1 MPPAMLG
8 RGPVCALQQFIAPI
22 GLGGF
27 PLAMR
32 RGSQLPATVKY
43 HGEHSIP
50 PEPVLKVLS
59 DPRYAAA
66 PRHRSARVVLVVA
79 APPDARLVATLGG
92 AVEPLVHAPDSV
104 HPARIGGIGVV
115 DDAVLERERAHARP
129 IAMVRSRVG
138 SAHGRELGL
147 RPLATT
153 LLTRAPLKHRLAPVV
168 VFDAY
173 LALPLLGER
182 DTKVVVEVTVE

>member
-1 MPPAMLG
+1 MHTGHFGSRTSSVPEPTHRLAPCHQLG
-8 RGPVCALQQFIAPI
+8 WAAAPSVRCSSSSP
-22 GLGGF
+22 LLDLEAS

-59 DPRYAAA
+59 DPRYSAA

-92 AVEPLVHAPDSV
+92 AVEPFVHAPDSV

-115 DDAVLERERAHARP
+115 DDAVL
-129 IAMVRSRVG
+129 
-138 SAHGRELGL
+138 
-147 RPLATT
+147 
-153 LLTRAPLKHRLAPVV
+153 
-168 VFDAY
+168 
-173 LALPLLGER
+173 
-182 DTKVVVEVTVE
+182 